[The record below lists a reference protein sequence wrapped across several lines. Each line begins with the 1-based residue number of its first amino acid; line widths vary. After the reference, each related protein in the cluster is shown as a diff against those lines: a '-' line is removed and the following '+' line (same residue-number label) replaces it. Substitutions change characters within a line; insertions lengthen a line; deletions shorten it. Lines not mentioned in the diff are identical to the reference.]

1 MLGCL
6 ILHSK
11 PDDLTDLRALLTNVY
26 GEKRITHCSLNKSM
40 VKTERLSD
48 ITDLSPGVFLLAS
61 SQSDEMYQIAVPSR
75 GSTAVTWLNG
85 VITNNEEISE
95 FTGIS
100 DKELVAPGFSPSKLL
115 VKLNSAK
122 HPDLND
128 VEANYAQLIKR
139 RIIDKLEGSWSI
151 MLAYLT
157 MSSRSRIVLA
167 SKNKDIYFHLAYK
180 GKYYVLFWSDSESL
194 YDNVKDSGAF
204 VYSMAPLH
212 VDGTLVLHPVYL
224 VSKWRKWRQKYTGEA
239 GPLMAVSILEGYLSR
254 ITVKETTVK

>member
-11 PDDLTDLRALLTNVY
+11 PDDLADLRSLLESVY
-26 GEKRITHCSLNKSM
+26 GDKRITHCSLNKSL
-40 VKTERLSD
+40 VKTEQLSE

-61 SQSDEMYQIAVPSR
+61 SQSDEMYSIAVPSR

-85 VITNNEEISE
+85 SISNNDEVSA
-95 FTGIS
+95 FTEMN
-100 DKELVAPGFSPSKLL
+100 DKEIDAPGFAPSKLL
-115 VKLNSAK
+115 VKLNSVK

-128 VEANYAQLIKR
+128 VEANYALLVKK
-139 RIIDKLEGSWSI
+139 RIIDKLEGSWSL

-180 GKYYVLFWSDSESL
+180 GKYYVLFWSDAETL

-212 VDGTLVLHPVYL
+212 VDGTLILHPIYL
-224 VSKWRKWRQKYTGEA
+224 VSKWRKWKQKYTGDA

-254 ITVKETTVK
+254 ITVRETVK